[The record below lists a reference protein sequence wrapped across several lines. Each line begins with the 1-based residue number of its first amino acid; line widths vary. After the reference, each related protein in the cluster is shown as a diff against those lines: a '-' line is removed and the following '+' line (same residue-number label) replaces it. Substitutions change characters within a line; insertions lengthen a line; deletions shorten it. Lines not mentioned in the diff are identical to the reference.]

1 MVSPKK
7 SSLNDTR
14 LDGIVCCM
22 QQESIEISV
31 EVWPSFQKDWFNLIW
46 SMFSE
51 NGTAADAFTEA
62 PIYNPVLP
70 LVLK

>member
-1 MVSPKK
+1 MTQEDLIVMFVECSRNPV
-7 SSLNDTR
+7 R
-14 LDGIVCCM
+14 LVF
-22 QQESIEISV
+22 Q
-31 EVWPSFQKDWFNLIW
+31 VWPRFQKDWSNLIW

>member
-1 MVSPKK
+1 
-7 SSLNDTR
+7 
-14 LDGIVCCM
+14 M